1 MTQRG
6 VWLTGKDKNLLSSAK
21 FPGAKMWAGPLGLTC
36 SSCIRLY
43 IYIYVVGTS
52 GVHFA
57 RDRMCTLD
65 EPSQLL
71 TS

>member
-1 MTQRG
+1 M
-6 VWLTGKDKNLLSSAK
+6 SSPHALRPSM
-21 FPGAKMWAGPLGLTC
+21 FLD
-36 SSCIRLY
+36 
-43 IYIYVVGTS
+43 IYIYVVGTF

-71 TS
+71 TP